1 VLNILTKNLFF
12 PPGLNSFPTNGSG
25 GLFTLMAI
33 DPDVP
38 SRNNSIYS
46 EFLQWLVVN
55 IPDEDIERGQSKHTQ
70 SVSIYLFLYKAP
82 VFKTMRLKCTLPP
95 LDMIRAVFLMAL
107 N

>member
-1 VLNILTKNLFF
+1 MKSFSILFRYN
-12 PPGLNSFPTNGSG
+12 NSFPTNGSG

-55 IPDEDIERGQSKHTQ
+55 IPDEDIERGQFTNHTIDIVVQ
-70 SVSIYLFLYKAP
+70 LGLSIYSSTRLFS
-82 VFKTMRLKCTLPP
+82 TMRL
-95 LDMIRAVFLMAL
+95 R
-107 N
+107 

>member
-70 SVSIYLFLYKAP
+70 SVSIYLSISIQGSCFQNYA
-82 VFKTMRLKCTLPP
+82 VEMYTPP
-95 LDMIRAVFLMAL
+95 A
-107 N
+107 

>member
-1 VLNILTKNLFF
+1 
-12 PPGLNSFPTNGSG
+12 
-25 GLFTLMAI
+25 MAI

-55 IPDEDIERGQSKHTQ
+55 IPDEDIERGQSKHTHTEC
-70 SVSIYLFLYKAP
+70 IYLSLYKAP
-82 VFKTMRLKCTLPP
+82 VFKTMRLKCTLLTP
-95 LDMIRAVFLMAL
+95 DMIRAVFLMAL

>member
-1 VLNILTKNLFF
+1 MKSFSFLFRYN
-12 PPGLNSFPTNGSG
+12 NSFPTNGSG

-55 IPDEDIERGQSKHTQ
+55 IPDEDIERGQFTNHHYRYSSTARTL
-70 SVSIYLFLYKAP
+70 YL
-82 VFKTMRLKCTLPP
+82 
-95 LDMIRAVFLMAL
+95 
-107 N
+107 

>member
-1 VLNILTKNLFF
+1 MKSFSFLFRCN
-12 PPGLNSFPTNGSG
+12 NSFPTNGSG

-55 IPDEDIERGQSKHTQ
+55 IPDEDIERGQFTNHIVQ
-70 SVSIYLFLYKAP
+70 LELYL
-82 VFKTMRLKCTLPP
+82 
-95 LDMIRAVFLMAL
+95 
-107 N
+107 